1 MDPKLL
7 TEAGWKA
14 AAAKFKI
21 KDNGLQKMLFL
32 YENIDDEEFVD
43 AMRGLNAVIKSAND
57 LKKVKEVAGNKD
69 VMKYLTDMVNG
80 AQNELREVTK
90 AKALAEK
97 AKLAEAKADA
107 LEAKSEALQAK
118 AEAEAAKRA
127 ATADN
132 QDEEED
138 EEEEEDETGDSFAK
152 LTTALKNLRLAK
164 KPYYFLVCDAKPY
177 GLMVSKK
184 DIRKNAEARKELVK
198 MAGGSTRPPKVGEC
212 RFENGKHVFEM
223 EKPPSG
229 LARILQKWIKDST
242 GLGLKIMV
250 GTESSDDDGD
260 GLADAAQA
268 EAKPAVLP
276 PLPALEKAPEAWST
290 VRRDIS
296 TNLDQLKSAIRKE
309 FAAEGP
315 KLVGEIEQN
324 MKKLDGI
331 LGKLD
336 DRLSAALEKA
346 RQAKDAASRQAE
358 LKNSKII
365 LTDYIKYVS
374 SEKLIAHIDANPFGV
389 KTNLKQALTASLTQI
404 AQAVG

>member
-260 GLADAAQA
+260 GQADAAQA

-346 RQAKDAASRQAE
+346 RQAKDAATRQAE

>member
-260 GLADAAQA
+260 GQPDAPQA